1 MLALERINGLVMID
15 EIQRMPELFAILR
28 VLADRAKESARRF
41 IILGSSRPEIVKGAS
56 ESLAGRAG
64 FLDLGGFRISDPEIE
79 PLERLWLRGGFPASW
94 TAATDAASWAW
105 RADFARSFW
114 ERDLPALGL
123 ALPAQEI
130 RRFWTLL
137 SHYHG
142 QILNYSEIA
151 KVLGI
156 SDTTVRRWISLLEG
170 TMILRIFQPWFENAG
185 KRIVKNPKL
194 FISDSGLFHFFQGI
208 ETMAALESHPKLG
221 ASWEGFALEELRKV
235 LETDGRDQYF
245 WATHG
250 GAELDLFFIR
260 DGKRIG
266 CEFKHSDAPAFSAS
280 MAIAL
285 RDLALDRLFVVVPSG
300 PRSILRNR
308 VEVVSLPELVIE
320 LASF

>member
-1 MLALERINGLVMID
+1 
-15 EIQRMPELFAILR
+15 
-28 VLADRAKESARRF
+28 
-41 IILGSSRPEIVKGAS
+41 
-56 ESLAGRAG
+56 
-64 FLDLGGFRISDPEIE
+64 
-79 PLERLWLRGGFPASW
+79 
-94 TAATDAASWAW
+94 
-105 RADFARSFW
+105 
-114 ERDLPALGL
+114 
-123 ALPAQEI
+123 
-130 RRFWTLL
+130 
-137 SHYHG
+137 
-142 QILNYSEIA
+142 
-151 KVLGI
+151 VLGI